1 MHVRTSLAIC
11 WSNSAALNGLFPAS
25 YDTSLLYYTIFI
37 RQRSVL
43 FLLRKH
49 TILFLFRKR
58 TVSFRRLDAVE
69 YWCGQGIETGIEI
82 RRRFGLR
89 VPTA

>member
-1 MHVRTSLAIC
+1 
-11 WSNSAALNGLFPAS
+11 
-25 YDTSLLYYTIFI
+25 LYYTIFI

-69 YWCGQGIETGIEI
+69 YRCGQGIETGIESSTPVRI
-82 RRRFGLR
+82 AAADGVEEQRAS
-89 VPTA
+89 TSAS